1 MEAIA
6 TDIGYNL
13 ANSETKKVQHV
24 IIKTGMD
31 NVFIVKGNNGLVYK
45 KDGQW
50 IREYIKG
57 KKTVLETLNVIFQ

>member
-1 MEAIA
+1 
-6 TDIGYNL
+6 
-13 ANSETKKVQHV
+13 
-24 IIKTGMD
+24 MD